1 MEIIDLYDKDRQAL
15 NETAERGSELP
26 KGRYRLVVHLC
37 IFNDNDEMLIQKR
50 QTTKELGIH
59 IDMSDMRPKFTMNFR
74 SGFDDV
80 YLIRENVDIDTVRLQ
95 EEEVQAV
102 RWVMKRKYLI

>member
-50 QTTKELGIH
+50 QTTKDIFPEIH
-59 IDMSDMRPKFTMNFR
+59 LNPKKVINSDSGSRVPKT
-74 SGFDDV
+74 
-80 YLIRENVDIDTVRLQ
+80 
-95 EEEVQAV
+95 
-102 RWVMKRKYLI
+102 WVIASR